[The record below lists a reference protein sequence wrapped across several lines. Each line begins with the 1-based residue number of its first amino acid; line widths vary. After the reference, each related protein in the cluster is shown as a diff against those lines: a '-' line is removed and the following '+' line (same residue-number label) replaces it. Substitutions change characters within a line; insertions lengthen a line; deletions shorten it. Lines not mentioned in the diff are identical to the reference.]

1 MLKDPKTLISVFL
14 FIRNGNNKGAQ
25 LIRRTMKATQ
35 SKHLMIMARYQGQ
48 NKKGTPFVMNCF
60 KSKWILK
67 EIIYEFEMDFKKSFC
82 KQYNLSK
89 YF

>member
-35 SKHLMIMARYQGQ
+35 SKHLMISCFSCLARSTRALWTNG
-48 NKKGTPFVMNCF
+48 F
-60 KSKWILK
+60 
-67 EIIYEFEMDFKKSFC
+67 
-82 KQYNLSK
+82 
-89 YF
+89 